1 MHFDAFSLI
10 VYLKEVMDWNQ
21 ISVGRD
27 SEIHTYDHCD
37 HGQSEH
43 NVNLPECVMIRHN
56 GYKVS
61 FQLEKESSEAFPF
74 T

>member
-10 VYLKEVMDWNQ
+10 IYLKEVMDWNQ
-21 ISVGRD
+21 ISVGRN
-27 SEIHTYDHCD
+27 SEIRTYDHCG

-43 NVNLPECVMIRHN
+43 NVNLAGCVKIRRN
-56 GYKVS
+56 RYKVL
-61 FQLEKESSEAFPF
+61 FQLEKESSKPSPF